1 MINHE
6 FQPKFSIKSRPNLT
20 CKINFYQSQIVLAQV
35 GREFGFQVN
44 DRSRKKLEKLLSM
57 MDGTNTI
64 EQLQQK
70 FFPHQP
76 EAFAPILQS
85 LDEQGFVDG
94 IVQTNLDRGID
105 TLSELQDL
113 SNDLLDKKSNTNPL
127 WQYFKLGIDSL
138 PVNVL
143 YGFAIEHYYFFSQ
156 QCFSQTPSLGWQN
169 SSTVKQAIARLHTQE
184 YEREELLV
192 KALKAIDI
200 ARETLTATMPLPETT
215 GLYNALSYW
224 GNFDSLFY
232 FVALGFL
239 SSRIEQNFQLYLQA
253 CEQAEL
259 DYSFI
264 EAIRKLV
271 NYRLQSQA
279 ENIDERI
286 FKEIP
291 YIDRQTKQ
299 RFRRQVY
306 LLVEIYDDFYRAIW
320 NHYSSSEN
328 LLREIAAI

>member
-6 FQPKFSIKSRPNLT
+6 FQPKLSIESRPNLT
-20 CKINFYQSQIVLAQV
+20 CKINFYQSQIILAQD

-44 DRSRKKLEKLLSM
+44 NRSRKKLEKLLSM

-70 FFPHQP
+70 FFLHQP

-94 IVQTNLDRGID
+94 IVQTNLDSGID
-105 TLSELQDL
+105 TWLELQDL

-127 WQYFKLGIDSL
+127 WQHFKLGIDSL
-138 PVNVL
+138 PVNVI
-143 YGFAIEHYYFFSQ
+143 YGFAIEHYHFFSQ
-156 QCFSQTPSLGWQN
+156 QCLSQTPLLGFQN
-169 SSTVKQAIARLHTQE
+169 SPQVRQLMNQFNTQE
-184 YEREELLV
+184 YGREELSLQ
-192 KALKAIDI
+192 ALKAIDI
-200 ARETLTATMPLPETT
+200 DREILTATVPLPETA

-232 FVALGFL
+232 FVALEFL
-239 SSRIEQNFQLYLQA
+239 SSQIKQNFQLYLQA

-259 DYSFI
+259 DFNFI
-264 EAIRKLV
+264 QSIRELV
-271 NYRLQSQA
+271 NAGLQNQS
-279 ENIDERI
+279 ENIAKRI